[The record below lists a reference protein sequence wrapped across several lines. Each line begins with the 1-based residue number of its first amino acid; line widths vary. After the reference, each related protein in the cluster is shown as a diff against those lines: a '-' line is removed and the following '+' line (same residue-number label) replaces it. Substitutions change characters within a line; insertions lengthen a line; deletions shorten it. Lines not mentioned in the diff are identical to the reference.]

1 MKVPQYKERIARSKA
16 GGGVFL
22 TAQANPNAWGAMG
35 KALSDVGDTVY
46 NLGLEKYKIQAQ
58 ADVNET
64 MPLFTA
70 EIESIKEKYKN
81 SRNPIEAEKK
91 IKSEMMTAYK
101 NFNSGSIKNGAGQ
114 AYLSSSLSKS
124 AFGTKASALVTAG
137 MLAWK
142 KQNNAYIVQV
152 DKSNETNELNN
163 FTKTASNISAT
174 LEERE
179 IALSNI
185 FLTNKNFNS

>member
-35 KALSDVGDTVY
+35 KALSDTGDTVY

-58 ADVNET
+58 SDVNET

-70 EIESIKEKYKN
+70 QIESIKEKYKN
-81 SRNPIEAEKK
+81 SRNPLEAEKK
-91 IKSEMMTAYK
+91 IKSEMMKVYK
-101 NFNSGSIKNGAGQ
+101 DFSSGSIKNGAGE

-124 AFGTKASALVTAG
+124 AFGTKASPLVTAG
-137 MLAWK
+137 ILDWK
-142 KQNNAYIVQV
+142 KQNNAYIL
-152 DKSNETNELNN
+152 ELN
-163 FTKTASNISAT
+163 KTNQGLIVKENDNI
-174 LEERE
+174 
-179 IALSNI
+179 
-185 FLTNKNFNS
+185 